1 MNKIPGRNAM
11 GIDQSQRRNERK
23 KDKSISEI
31 KSKLQNAQE
40 RMDLNENL
48 IKDTEEKA
56 EK

>member
-1 MNKIPGRNAM
+1 MQWEWISLREGMK
-11 GIDQSQRRNERK
+11 EK
-23 KDKSISEI
+23 KDKTISEI
-31 KSKLQNAQE
+31 KNKLQNAQE